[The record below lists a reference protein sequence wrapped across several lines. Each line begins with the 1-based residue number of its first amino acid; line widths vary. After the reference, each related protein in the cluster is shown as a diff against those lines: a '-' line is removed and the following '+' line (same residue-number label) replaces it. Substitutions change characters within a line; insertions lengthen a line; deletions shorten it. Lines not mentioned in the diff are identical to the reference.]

1 MGDIKREKTENF
13 WMGACAR
20 GREGILKQ
28 KEFLCA
34 GNLPHR
40 QAQGG
45 DAESGKTAKQGLRGQ
60 KTEKA
65 ALLSP

>member
-45 DAESGKTAKQGLRGQ
+45 DAESGKTG
-60 KTEKA
+60 KA
-65 ALLSP
+65 RT